1 MLTQGMRAIR
11 QHEFGGP
18 EVLRL
23 EEVPDPTPGPG
34 QVRIRVEAAGV
45 HRLDTSIRAADLPP
59 TMPRPELP
67 MTPGREVAG
76 VVDEVGEGVDGAWQ
90 GAKVVAHLGPGSSG
104 GYAELALADQTQLYR
119 RPDGLDSAAAVAAI
133 GTGRTSAAVL
143 EAAQI
148 TPDDVVVVTSA
159 AGGMGAILLQGIRN
173 AGARAVG
180 LAGSDAKLEIARG
193 FGAQAAVDY
202 RKDGWLETL
211 LAQEPRMTVLLD
223 GLGGDVPRQVYAH
236 LDTDDTDGRM
246 VRFSGDQE
254 GYQGGAKIIDILGPW
269 VQGRI
274 KEFEQASL
282 EAAADGTRKPYVG
295 STFPLAEAAEAHRA
309 LEARETTGKVVLLT

>member
-1 MLTQGMRAIR
+1 MRAIR

-45 HRLDTSIRAADLPP
+45 HRLDTSIRAADLPS

-76 VVDEVGEGVDGAWQ
+76 VVDEIGEGVDEAWR

-104 GYAELALADQTQLYR
+104 GYAELAVADEKQLYR
-119 RPDGLDSAAAVAAI
+119 RPDGLDSATAVAAI

-148 TPDDVVVVTSA
+148 TPDDIVVVTSA
-159 AGGMGAILLQGIRN
+159 AGGMGAILLQGVRN
-173 AGARAVG
+173 VGARAVG
-180 LAGSDAKLEIARG
+180 LAGSEAKLEIARG
-193 FGAQAAVDY
+193 FGAQTAIDY
-202 RKDGWLETL
+202 RADGWLERL
-211 LAQEPRMTVLLD
+211 RAEEPRITVLLD
-223 GLGGDVPRQVYAH
+223 GVGGDVPRQVYAH
-236 LDTDDTDGRM
+236 LENDGRM

-254 GYQGGAKIIDILGPW
+254 GYEGVAKIIDILGPW

-274 KEFEQASL
+274 KEFEQAAL
-282 EAAADGTRKPYVG
+282 EAAADGTRRPYVG
-295 STFPLAEAAEAHRA
+295 SAFPLAEAAEAHRA
-309 LEARETTGKVVLLT
+309 LEARETSGKVVLLT

>member
-1 MLTQGMRAIR
+1 MRAIR

-45 HRLDTSIRAADLPP
+45 HRVDTSIRAAEVPP
-59 TMPRPELP
+59 TMPRPVLP

-76 VVDEVGEGVDGAWQ
+76 VVDQVGEGVDEAWQ

-104 GYAELALADQTQLYR
+104 GYAELAVADEKQLYR
-119 RPDGLDSAAAVAAI
+119 RPDGLESPEAVAAI

-173 AGARAVG
+173 AGARAIG
-180 LAGSDAKLEIARG
+180 LAGSEAKLEIARG
-193 FGAQAAVDY
+193 FGAQTAIDY
-202 RKDGWLETL
+202 RTDGWLERL
-211 LAQEPRMTVLLD
+211 RAQEPRITVLLD
-223 GLGGDVPRQVYAH
+223 GVGGDVPRQVYAH
-236 LDTDDTDGRM
+236 LENESGRM
-246 VRFSGDQE
+246 VRFSGDQD
-254 GYQGGAKIIDILGPW
+254 GYEGGAKIIDILGPW

-282 EAAADGTRKPYVG
+282 AAAADGSRRPYVG

-309 LEARETTGKVVLLT
+309 LESRETTGKVVLLT

>member
-1 MLTQGMRAIR
+1 MRAIR

-34 QVRIRVEAAGV
+34 QVRIRVEASGV
-45 HRLDTSIRAADLPP
+45 HRLDTSIRAGDLPP

-76 VVDEVGEGVDGAWQ
+76 VVDEIGEGVDEAWRGAQ
-90 GAKVVAHLGPGSSG
+90 VVAHLGPGSSG
-104 GYAELALADQTQLYR
+104 GYAELAVADETQLYR
-119 RPDGLDSAAAVAAI
+119 RPDGLDSTTAVAAI

-173 AGARAVG
+173 AGARAIG
-180 LAGSDAKLEIARG
+180 LAGSAAKLEIARG
-193 FGAQAAVDY
+193 FGAQTAIDY
-202 RKDGWLETL
+202 RTDGWLERL
-211 LAQEPRMTVLLD
+211 RAEAPRITVLLD
-223 GLGGDVPRQVYAH
+223 GVGGDVARQVYAH
-236 LDTDDTDGRM
+236 LDSDGRM
-246 VRFSGDQE
+246 VRFSGDRD
-254 GYQGGAKIIDILGPW
+254 GYEGGAKIIDILGPW

-295 STFPLAEAAEAHRA
+295 SAFPLAEAAEAHRS

>member
-1 MLTQGMRAIR
+1 MRAIR

-23 EEVPDPTPGPG
+23 EEVPEPTPGPG
-34 QVRIRVEAAGV
+34 QVRIRVEAAGI
-45 HRLDTSIRAADLPP
+45 HRLDTSIRAGDLPP

-76 VVDEVGEGVDGAWQ
+76 VVDELGEGVDEAWR

-104 GYAELALADQTQLYR
+104 GYAELAVADEKQLYL
-119 RPDGLDSAAAVAAI
+119 RPDELESAEAVAAI

-173 AGARAVG
+173 VGARAVG
-180 LAGSDAKLEIARG
+180 LAGSGAKLEIARG
-193 FGAQAAVDY
+193 FGAQTAIDY
-202 RKDGWLETL
+202 RTDDWLERL
-211 LAQEPRMTVLLD
+211 RAEEPRITVLLD
-223 GLGGDVPRQVYAH
+223 GLGGDVPRQVYVH
-236 LDTDDTDGRM
+236 LDPDGRM

-254 GYQGGAKIIDILGPW
+254 GYEGAAKIIDILGPW

-282 EAAADGTRKPYVG
+282 EAAADGTRRPYVG
-295 STFPLAEAAEAHRA
+295 SAFPLAEAAAAHRA

>member
-1 MLTQGMRAIR
+1 MRAIR

-34 QVRIRVEAAGV
+34 QVRIRVEAAGI

-76 VVDEVGEGVDGAWQ
+76 VVDELGEGVDDAWR

-104 GYAELALADQTQLYR
+104 GYAELAVADEKQLYL
-119 RPDGLDSAAAVAAI
+119 RPDGLESAEAVAAI

-193 FGAQAAVDY
+193 FGAQTAIDY
-202 RKDGWLETL
+202 RTDGWLERL
-211 LAQEPRMTVLLD
+211 RAEEPRITVLLD
-223 GLGGDVPRQVYAH
+223 GLGGDVPRQVYAN
-236 LDTDDTDGRM
+236 LEPDGRM
-246 VRFSGDQE
+246 VRFSGDQDGYE
-254 GYQGGAKIIDILGPW
+254 GAAKIIDILGPW

-282 EAAADGTRKPYVG
+282 EAAAAGTRRPYVG
-295 STFPLAEAAEAHRA
+295 STFPLAEAAAAHAA
-309 LEARETTGKVVLLT
+309 LESRETTGKVVLVTR

>member
-1 MLTQGMRAIR
+1 MRAIR

-76 VVDEVGEGVDGAWQ
+76 VVDEIGEGVDEAWR

-104 GYAELALADQTQLYR
+104 GYAELAVADEKQLYR
-119 RPDGLDSAAAVAAI
+119 RPDGLDSATAVAAI

-148 TPDDVVVVTSA
+148 TPGDIVVVTSA
-159 AGGMGAILLQGIRN
+159 AGGMGAILLQGVRN
-173 AGARAVG
+173 VGARAVG
-180 LAGSDAKLEIARG
+180 LAGSEAKLEIARG
-193 FGAQAAVDY
+193 FGAQTTIDY
-202 RKDGWLETL
+202 RADGWLERL
-211 LAQEPRMTVLLD
+211 RAEEPRITVLLD
-223 GLGGDVPRQVYAH
+223 GVGGDVPRQVYAH
-236 LDTDDTDGRM
+236 LENDGRM
-246 VRFSGDQE
+246 VRFSGDQD
-254 GYQGGAKIIDILGPW
+254 GYEGGAKIIDILGPW

-274 KEFEQASL
+274 KEFEHAAL
-282 EAAADGTRKPYVG
+282 EAAADGTRRPYVG
-295 STFPLAEAAEAHRA
+295 SAFPLAEAAEAHRA
-309 LEARETTGKVVLLT
+309 LEARETSGKVVLLT

>member
-1 MLTQGMRAIR
+1 MRAIR

-18 EVLRL
+18 EVLRI

-76 VVDEVGEGVDGAWQ
+76 VVDEIGEGVDEAWQ
-90 GAKVVAHLGPGSSG
+90 GAKVVAHLGVGSSG
-104 GYAELALADQTQLYR
+104 GYAELAVADEKQLYL
-119 RPDGLDSAAAVAAI
+119 RPDGLEPADAVAAI

-143 EAAQI
+143 EDAQI

-193 FGAQAAVDY
+193 FGAQTVVDY
-202 RKDGWLETL
+202 RKDGWLERL
-211 LAQEPRMTVLLD
+211 RAEEPRITVLLD

-236 LDTDDTDGRM
+236 LEAEGRM
-246 VRFSGDQE
+246 VRFSGDQD
-254 GYQGGAKIIDILGPW
+254 GYEGGAKIIDILGPR
-269 VQGRI
+269 VLGRI
-274 KEFEQASL
+274 KEFERASL

-295 STFPLAEAAEAHRA
+295 SAFPLAAAAAAHRA
-309 LEARETTGKVVLLT
+309 LEARETTGKVVLLA

>member
-1 MLTQGMRAIR
+1 MRAIR

-18 EVLRL
+18 EVLRI
-23 EEVPDPTPGPG
+23 EEVADPTPGPG
-34 QVRIRVEAAGV
+34 QVRIKVEAAGI

-76 VVDEVGEGVDGAWQ
+76 VVDEIGDGVDEVWR
-90 GAKVVAHLGPGSSG
+90 GAKVVAHLGVGSSG
-104 GYAELALADQTQLYR
+104 GYAELAVADEKQLYL
-119 RPDGLDSAAAVAAI
+119 RPDGLESADAVAAI

-143 EAAQI
+143 EDAQI

-193 FGAQAAVDY
+193 FGAQTVVDY
-202 RKDGWLETL
+202 RKDGWLERL
-211 LAQEPRMTVLLD
+211 RAAEPRITVLLD

-236 LDTDDTDGRM
+236 LGAEGRM
-246 VRFSGDQE
+246 VRFSGDQD
-254 GYQGGAKIIDILGPW
+254 GYEGGATIIDILGPR
-269 VQGRI
+269 VLGRI
-274 KEFEQASL
+274 KEFERASL
-282 EAAADGTRKPYVG
+282 EAAANGTRKPYVG
-295 STFPLAEAAEAHRA
+295 SAFPLAEAAAAHAA
-309 LEARETTGKVVLLT
+309 LENRETTGKVVLLTQPSSL

>member
-1 MLTQGMRAIR
+1 MRAIR

-34 QVRIRVEAAGV
+34 QVRIRVEAAGI
-45 HRLDTSIRAADLPP
+45 HRLDTSIRAGDLPP

-76 VVDEVGEGVDGAWQ
+76 VVDELGEGVDEAWR

-104 GYAELALADQTQLYR
+104 GYAELAVADEKQLYL
-119 RPDGLDSAAAVAAI
+119 RPDGLESAEAVAAI

-173 AGARAVG
+173 VGARAVG

-193 FGAQAAVDY
+193 FGAQTAIDY
-202 RKDGWLETL
+202 RTDDWLERL
-211 LAQEPRMTVLLD
+211 RAEEPRITVLLD

-236 LDTDDTDGRM
+236 VDPDGRM

-254 GYQGGAKIIDILGPW
+254 GYEGAAKIIDILGPW

-282 EAAADGTRKPYVG
+282 EAAADGTRRPYVG
-295 STFPLAEAAEAHRA
+295 SAFPLAEAAAAHRA

>member
-1 MLTQGMRAIR
+1 MRAIR

-18 EVLRL
+18 QVLRL

-34 QVRIRVEAAGV
+34 QVRIRVEAAGI

-76 VVDEVGEGVDGAWQ
+76 VVDEVGDGVDRTWRGA
-90 GAKVVAHLGPGSSG
+90 AVVAHLGPGSSG
-104 GYAELALADQTQLYR
+104 GYAELAVVEEAKLYR
-119 RPDGLDSAAAVAAI
+119 RPDGLESADAVAAI

-143 EAAQI
+143 EAAEI

-173 AGARAVG
+173 AGARAIG
-180 LAGSDAKLEIARG
+180 LAGSPAKLEIARR
-193 FGAQAAVDY
+193 FGAQTAIDY
-202 RKDGWLETL
+202 RRDGWLQALRE
-211 LAQEPRMTVLLD
+211 QEPRITVLLD
-223 GLGGDVPRQVYAH
+223 GVGGDVPRQVH
-236 LDTDDTDGRM
+236 GLLEPDGRM
-246 VRFSGDQE
+246 VRFSGDQDGYE
-254 GYQGGAKIIDILGPW
+254 GAAKIVDILGPF

-274 KEFEQASL
+274 KEFEQAAL
-282 EAAADGTRKPYVG
+282 AAAADGTRTPYVG
-295 STFPLAEAAEAHRA
+295 SRFPLERAAEAHAA
-309 LEARETTGKVVLLT
+309 LENRETTGKVVLVAG

>member
-1 MLTQGMRAIR
+1 
-11 QHEFGGP
+11 
-18 EVLRL
+18 
-23 EEVPDPTPGPG
+23 
-34 QVRIRVEAAGV
+34 
-45 HRLDTSIRAADLPP
+45 
-59 TMPRPELP
+59 

-76 VVDEVGEGVDGAWQ
+76 VVDELGEGVDEAWR

-104 GYAELALADQTQLYR
+104 GYAELAVADETQLYR
-119 RPDGLDSAAAVAAI
+119 RPDGLESAEAVAAI

-148 TPDDVVVVTSA
+148 GSDDVVVVTSA

-193 FGAQAAVDY
+193 FGAQTAIDY
-202 RKDGWLETL
+202 RTDGWLERL
-211 LAQEPRMTVLLD
+211 RAEEPRITVLLD

-236 LDTDDTDGRM
+236 LEPEGRM
-246 VRFSGDQE
+246 VRFSGDQDGYE
-254 GYQGGAKIIDILGPW
+254 GAAKIIDILGPW

-282 EAAADGTRKPYVG
+282 EAAADGSRTPYVG
-295 STFPLAEAAEAHRA
+295 SAFPLADAAAAHRA

>member
-1 MLTQGMRAIR
+1 MRAIR

-18 EVLRL
+18 EVLHL

-76 VVDEVGEGVDGAWQ
+76 VVDEISEGVDPAWR

-104 GYAELALADQTQLYR
+104 GYAELAIADEKQLYR
-119 RPDGLDSAAAVAAI
+119 RPEGLDSATAVAAI

-180 LAGSDAKLEIARG
+180 LAGSETKLEIARG
-193 FGAQAAVDY
+193 FGAQTAIDY
-202 RKDGWLETL
+202 RADGWLESL
-211 LAQEPRMTVLLD
+211 RSKEPRITVLLD
-223 GLGGDVPRQVYAH
+223 GVGGDVPRQVYAH
-236 LDTDDTDGRM
+236 LDDDGRM
-246 VRFSGDQE
+246 VRFSGDQDGYE
-254 GYQGGAKIIDILGPW
+254 GAAKIIDILGPW

-282 EAAADGTRKPYVG
+282 EAAADGSRTPYVG
-295 STFPLAEAAEAHRA
+295 SAFPLAEAADAHRA

>member
-1 MLTQGMRAIR
+1 MRAIR

-45 HRLDTSIRAADLPP
+45 HRLDTSIRAAALPP

-76 VVDEVGEGVDGAWQ
+76 VIDQIGEGVDEAWQ

-104 GYAELALADQTQLYR
+104 GYAELAVADETQLYR
-119 RPDGLDSAAAVAAI
+119 RPDGLDSPTAVAAI

-143 EAAQI
+143 EAAEI
-148 TPDDVVVVTSA
+148 TPEDVVVITSA
-159 AGGMGAILLQGIRN
+159 AGGMGAILLQGIHN

-180 LAGSDAKLEIARG
+180 LAGSAAKLDIARG
-193 FGAQAAVDY
+193 FGAQTAIDY
-202 RKDGWLETL
+202 RTDGWLETL
-211 LAQEPRMTVLLD
+211 REKEPRITVLLD
-223 GLGGDVPRQVYAH
+223 GVGGDVPRQVYG
-236 LDTDDTDGRM
+236 LLEDEGRM
-246 VRFSGDQE
+246 VRFSGDQD
-254 GYQGGAKIIDILGPW
+254 GYEGGAKIIDILGPW

-282 EAAADGTRKPYVG
+282 EAAADGTRRPYVG

-309 LEARETTGKVVLLT
+309 LESRETTGKVVLLT

>member
-1 MLTQGMRAIR
+1 MRAIR

-18 EVLRL
+18 EVLRV
-23 EEVPDPTPGPG
+23 EEVPDPIPGPG

-45 HRLDTSIRAADLPP
+45 HRLDTSIRAAALPP

-76 VVDEVGEGVDGAWQ
+76 VIDQIGEGVDEAWQ

-104 GYAELALADQTQLYR
+104 GYAELAVADETQLYR
-119 RPDGLDSAAAVAAI
+119 RPDGLDSPAAVAAI

-143 EAAQI
+143 EAAEI

-173 AGARAVG
+173 AGARAIG
-180 LAGSDAKLEIARG
+180 LAGSAAKLEIARG
-193 FGAQAAVDY
+193 FGAQTAIDY
-202 RKDGWLETL
+202 RSGDWLRVLRE
-211 LAQEPRMTVLLD
+211 QEPRITVLLD
-223 GLGGDVPRQVYAH
+223 GVGGDVPQQIYAQ
-236 LDTDDTDGRM
+236 LEPDGRM
-246 VRFSGDQE
+246 VRFSGDQD
-254 GYQGGAKIIDILGPW
+254 GYEGGAKIIDILGPW

-282 EAAADGTRKPYVG
+282 KAAADGSRTPYVG

-309 LEARETTGKVVLLT
+309 LESRETTGKVVLLT

>member
-1 MLTQGMRAIR
+1 
-11 QHEFGGP
+11 
-18 EVLRL
+18 
-23 EEVPDPTPGPG
+23 
-34 QVRIRVEAAGV
+34 
-45 HRLDTSIRAADLPP
+45 
-59 TMPRPELP
+59 

-76 VVDEVGEGVDGAWQ
+76 VVDELGEGVDDAWR

-104 GYAELALADQTQLYR
+104 GYAELAVADEKQLYL
-119 RPDGLDSAAAVAAI
+119 RPDGLESADAVAAI

-148 TPDDVVVVTSA
+148 TSDDVVVVTSA

-193 FGAQAAVDY
+193 FGAQTAIDY
-202 RKDGWLETL
+202 RTDGWLERL
-211 LAQEPRMTVLLD
+211 RAEEARITVLLD

-236 LDTDDTDGRM
+236 LEPDGRM
-246 VRFSGDQE
+246 VRFSGDQDGYE
-254 GYQGGAKIIDILGPW
+254 GAAKIIDILGPW

-282 EAAADGTRKPYVG
+282 EAAADGTRRPYVG
-295 STFPLAEAAEAHRA
+295 SAFPLAEAAAAHRA

>member
-1 MLTQGMRAIR
+1 MRAIR

-18 EVLRL
+18 EVLRV
-23 EEVPDPTPGPG
+23 EKVPDPTPGPG

-45 HRLDTSIRAADLPP
+45 HRLDTSIRAAALPP
-59 TMPRPELP
+59 TMPRPDLP

-76 VVDEVGEGVDGAWQ
+76 IVDQIGEGVDEAWQ

-104 GYAELALADQTQLYR
+104 GYAELAVADEQQLYR

-143 EAAQI
+143 EAAEI

-173 AGARAVG
+173 AGARAIG
-180 LAGSDAKLEIARG
+180 LAGSEAKLEIARG
-193 FGAQAAVDY
+193 FGAQTAIDY
-202 RKDGWLETL
+202 RTDDWLRVLREE
-211 LAQEPRMTVLLD
+211 EPRITVLLD
-223 GLGGDVPRQVYAH
+223 GLGGDVPRQVYAQ
-236 LDTDDTDGRM
+236 LEPEGRM
-246 VRFSGDQE
+246 VRFSGDQD

-282 EAAADGTRKPYVG
+282 EAAADGSRTPYVG
-295 STFPLAEAAEAHRA
+295 SSFPLAEAAEAHRA